1 MPDRLIPLTDWA
13 LMFLG
18 VVLVAV
24 LLSVIDRDVA
34 LWEEEQEGK
43 RDA

>member
-34 LWEEEQEGK
+34 LWEDEQR
-43 RDA
+43 RDDA

>member
-1 MPDRLIPLTDWA
+1 MGDRLLTLSEWA

-18 VVLVAV
+18 VVVVAV
-24 LLSVIDRDVA
+24 LLSLIDRDVA
-34 LWEEEQEGK
+34 LWEEEREGK

>member
-34 LWEEEQEGK
+34 LWEEEQEEP